1 MKGMT
6 AWLTILILGVVPVP
20 VVAQTA
26 GGLPQPEASTSLF
39 QLTPPTYAIHLLDG
53 RTALVWWDA
62 RSDLQ
67 QPRWVCEVPPLRDG
81 TDASVTVLPVAHGDW
96 RGALETAKTTVLRG
110 CVADGM

>member
-26 GGLPQPEASTSLF
+26 GGLPQPETSPSLF
-39 QLTPPTYAIHLLDG
+39 QSTPPTYAIHLLDG
-53 RTALVWWDA
+53 RTAIVWWDA
-62 RSDLQ
+62 RSDPQ
-67 QPRWVCEVPPLRDG
+67 RPRWVCEVPALRDG

-96 RGALETAKTTVLRG
+96 RGALDTAKTTVLRG